1 MRNLRGIQYEQWKPP
16 AQYQNRPIT
25 AAAWD
30 LANDAVV
37 CTVGPTEHDAVI
49 QLIRV
54 KTTSKSHE
62 DTLITS
68 WEAPSPNPNLAC
80 DKVLSLHYFGDSL
93 TTCLVLAGG
102 DIIVVREDPRPGEGQ
117 IEIMGSVDAGITA
130 ARWSPDEELLAITTK
145 EDTVI
150 WMSRSFDGVADTTM
164 TKEDLKASNH
174 VSVGWGKK
182 ETQFQGRG
190 AKALRDPTMP
200 EKTDEGVLS
209 ANDDSSVTISWR
221 GDGAYLA
228 ISTIESASRRIIRVY
243 SREGELDSV
252 SEPVDGLEGALSWRP
267 SGNLIAG
274 IQRLEERIDVV
285 FFERNGLRHG
295 EFSLRLTQAQR
306 QVPDQ
311 HIKLAWNSD
320 STVLAVVMA
329 DCTQLW
335 TMGNYHWY
343 LKQEI
348 KNHHAPLVATNPVAW
363 HPEKPLRF
371 LSVAEDTINLAEYIF
386 ATSRGTLAP
395 PHDFGVLAVID
406 GQNLMVTPFRVA
418 NVPPPMGHHEV
429 TIQSN
434 AIDVAI
440 NADAS
445 LLAILHQDGISIFEL
460 DATKRVAPTPTLSG
474 QFTFDSA
481 IKTTIYQQ
489 ITFSG
494 KNEILALGRTD
505 TGSVIQGYHL
515 TDMPGEIKEK
525 ALENNPTSSVS
536 ILSSFVEDGVMHPYV
551 QTSSG
556 DLHSLAFGDAS
567 LSSCNFSKQLPW
579 VDIIPFGDGPNA
591 YGDGRIA
598 FGLSSNGHLFA
609 NTRLLVRN
617 CTSFL
622 VTPAHLI
629 FTTTTHLLKFVHIT
643 EVHDLEVPADD
654 PEIDERCRSIERG
667 ARLVTAMPTSLSLIL
682 QMPRGNLE
690 TIFPRAMVLAGIRK
704 LIEEKNYRK
713 AFTHCRTQRVDMNI
727 LYDHAPEQFL
737 SNVAL
742 FIDQVKKI
750 TYIDLF
756 LSSLREEDVTQTM
769 YKETRVASQ
778 NGNIV
783 PTTNGAIAPQDPVD
797 ITATKASKVNKICDA
812 VLEVLKTRTATNLQ
826 NIITSNVCKNP
837 PALDDGLLV
846 VAQLMKEDEAMA
858 DKAVEHICF
867 LADVNRL
874 YENALGLYKL
884 DLALL
889 VAQQSQKDPREY
901 LPFMQNLQQM
911 TELRRKYSIDD
922 YLSRHTKALNHLHE
936 LNAFEELQ
944 KYTQKHAL
952 YKAALAIYRYNPEP
966 LAVITALYAQYL
978 ESKSSYKEAALAYE
992 SLRNYAKATSCH
1004 LASGPSQWR
1013 ETLFCALTGGADGNP
1028 VSGSALTELAST
1040 LFDALIESKDYY
1052 AAATLQLDYLS
1063 SLETACRTFCKGY
1076 FFADA
1081 LHLIALKARPDLLES
1096 VIDPGLGDALASSTE
1111 LLADCKAQLLAQVP
1125 RIREL
1130 RQKALADP
1138 LAFYEGERGG
1148 DGEIPDDISVAASS
1162 RVSTNRSLFTRY
1174 TGNGSVGTV
1183 GTGVS
1188 RATSKNRRR
1197 EERKRA
1203 RGKKGSVYEEEYLVA
1218 SVGRLMTRVE
1228 DSRSEVERL
1237 VVGLVRRG
1245 MWERARAIEGSMVEV
1260 VALCKGCVGEVFGT
1274 ADAGA
1279 GANANANANAN
1290 EQAGAEGQEYRPV
1303 GGDAVYAESLQAAG
1317 RKKEAPH
1324 LSAFEKLTLLGT

>member
-1 MRNLRGIQYEQWKPP
+1 
-16 AQYQNRPIT
+16 
-25 AAAWD
+25 
-30 LANDAVV
+30 
-37 CTVGPTEHDAVI
+37 
-49 QLIRV
+49 
-54 KTTSKSHE
+54 
-62 DTLITS
+62 
-68 WEAPSPNPNLAC
+68 
-80 DKVLSLHYFGDSL
+80 
-93 TTCLVLAGG
+93 
-102 DIIVVREDPRPGEGQ
+102 
-117 IEIMGSVDAGITA
+117 
-130 ARWSPDEELLAITTK
+130 
-145 EDTVI
+145 
-150 WMSRSFDGVADTTM
+150 
-164 TKEDLKASNH
+164 
-174 VSVGWGKK
+174 
-182 ETQFQGRG
+182 
-190 AKALRDPTMP
+190 
-200 EKTDEGVLS
+200 
-209 ANDDSSVTISWR
+209 
-221 GDGAYLA
+221 
-228 ISTIESASRRIIRVY
+228 
-243 SREGELDSV
+243 
-252 SEPVDGLEGALSWRP
+252 
-267 SGNLIAG
+267 
-274 IQRLEERIDVV
+274 
-285 FFERNGLRHG
+285 
-295 EFSLRLTQAQR
+295 
-306 QVPDQ
+306 
-311 HIKLAWNSD
+311 
-320 STVLAVVMA
+320 
-329 DCTQLW
+329 
-335 TMGNYHWY
+335 
-343 LKQEI
+343 
-348 KNHHAPLVATNPVAW
+348 
-363 HPEKPLRF
+363 
-371 LSVAEDTINLAEYIF
+371 
-386 ATSRGTLAP
+386 
-395 PHDFGVLAVID
+395 
-406 GQNLMVTPFRVA
+406 
-418 NVPPPMGHHEV
+418 
-429 TIQSN
+429 
-434 AIDVAI
+434 
-440 NADAS
+440 
-445 LLAILHQDGISIFEL
+445 
-460 DATKRVAPTPTLSG
+460 
-474 QFTFDSA
+474 
-481 IKTTIYQQ
+481 
-489 ITFSG
+489 
-494 KNEILALGRTD
+494 
-505 TGSVIQGYHL
+505 
-515 TDMPGEIKEK
+515 
-525 ALENNPTSSVS
+525 
-536 ILSSFVEDGVMHPYV
+536 
-551 QTSSG
+551 
-556 DLHSLAFGDAS
+556 
-567 LSSCNFSKQLPW
+567 
-579 VDIIPFGDGPNA
+579 
-591 YGDGRIA
+591 
-598 FGLSSNGHLFA
+598 
-609 NTRLLVRN
+609 
-617 CTSFL
+617 
-622 VTPAHLI
+622 
-629 FTTTTHLLKFVHIT
+629 
-643 EVHDLEVPADD
+643 
-654 PEIDERCRSIERG
+654 
-667 ARLVTAMPTSLSLIL
+667 MPTSLSLIL

-874 YENALGLYKL
+874 YENALGLYNL

-992 SLRNYAKATSCH
+992 SLRNYAKATSCY

-1028 VSGSALTELAST
+1028 VSGPALTELAST

-1279 GANANANANAN
+1279 GANANANAN

>member
-1 MRNLRGIQYEQWKPP
+1 
-16 AQYQNRPIT
+16 
-25 AAAWD
+25 
-30 LANDAVV
+30 
-37 CTVGPTEHDAVI
+37 
-49 QLIRV
+49 
-54 KTTSKSHE
+54 
-62 DTLITS
+62 
-68 WEAPSPNPNLAC
+68 
-80 DKVLSLHYFGDSL
+80 
-93 TTCLVLAGG
+93 
-102 DIIVVREDPRPGEGQ
+102 
-117 IEIMGSVDAGITA
+117 
-130 ARWSPDEELLAITTK
+130 
-145 EDTVI
+145 
-150 WMSRSFDGVADTTM
+150 
-164 TKEDLKASNH
+164 
-174 VSVGWGKK
+174 
-182 ETQFQGRG
+182 
-190 AKALRDPTMP
+190 
-200 EKTDEGVLS
+200 
-209 ANDDSSVTISWR
+209 
-221 GDGAYLA
+221 
-228 ISTIESASRRIIRVY
+228 
-243 SREGELDSV
+243 
-252 SEPVDGLEGALSWRP
+252 
-267 SGNLIAG
+267 
-274 IQRLEERIDVV
+274 
-285 FFERNGLRHG
+285 
-295 EFSLRLTQAQR
+295 
-306 QVPDQ
+306 
-311 HIKLAWNSD
+311 
-320 STVLAVVMA
+320 
-329 DCTQLW
+329 
-335 TMGNYHWY
+335 MGNYHWS
-343 LKQEI
+343 LKQEVR
-348 KNHHAPLVATNPVAW
+348 NHHAPLVATNPIAW

-371 LSVAEDTINLAEYIF
+371 LSVAEDTIDLAEYIF
-386 ATSRGTLAP
+386 TTARGTLAP
-395 PHDFGVLAVID
+395 PNDFGVLAVID

-418 NVPPPMGHHEV
+418 NVPPPM
-429 TIQSN
+429 
-434 AIDVAI
+434 
-440 NADAS
+440 
-445 LLAILHQDGISIFEL
+445 

-474 QFTFDSA
+474 QYTFDSA
-481 IKTTIYQQ
+481 IKSTIYQQ

-494 KNEILALGRTD
+494 KNEILALGRTE
-505 TGSVIQGYHL
+505 TGPVVQGYHL
-515 TDMPGEIKEK
+515 AEVPGEMKEK
-525 ALENNPTSSVS
+525 ALENYPTSSVS

-667 ARLVTAMPTSLSLIL
+667 ARLVTAMPTSLSLNL

-742 FIDQVKKI
+742 FIDQIKKI

-769 YKETRVASQ
+769 YKETRVVSQ
-778 NGNIV
+778 NGNV
-783 PTTNGAIAPQDPVD
+783 LPTTNGTIAPQNPVD

-874 YENALGLYKL
+874 YENALGLYNL

-966 LAVITALYAQYL
+966 LAVITALYAQHL

-992 SLRNYAKATSCH
+992 SLHNYAKATSCY

-1013 ETLFCALTGGADGNP
+1013 ETLFCALTGGADGKP
-1028 VSGSALTELAST
+1028 MSGSALTDNPS
-1040 LFDALIESKDYY
+1040 
-1052 AAATLQLDYLS
+1052 QLDYLS

-1228 DSRSEVERL
+1228 DSRGEVERL

-1245 MWERARAIEGSMVEV
+1245 MWERARAIEGSMAEV

-1274 ADAGA
+1274 ADAA
-1279 GANANANANAN
+1279 ANGNGNGNGNGNAN